1 MKYSMPID
9 FKLEDD
15 HFVRRSSSVAR
26 RGGRYGLLMLLLL
39 INVMAAPVIAG
50 SKLQGIDYSVLPGD
64 RVKLVLEL
72 SNPIEMPSS
81 FTTDSPARLSIDM
94 KGVENGLTS
103 RSQMVGAGAV
113 HSVVAVE
120 AGGRT
125 RVVINMLESVPYDMQ
140 VDGNRVILILESGRV
155 GRAVVESSNI
165 VKVQEGDPAEKNQI
179 REIDFRRGAE
189 GEGRVLIRLS
199 DPAIVADVREEGE
212 KILIEFI
219 DATIATD
226 QIRSLDVTDFATPV
240 VGIKAQPNGSN
251 VTMEIATTGSYEYLA
266 YQADD
271 LYSIELRP
279 LSKEEKAEMQKERLI
294 YSGDRLSLNFQDIE
308 VRAVLQLLAD
318 FTSLNLVASDTVDGR
333 ITLRLKNVPW
343 DQALDI
349 ILKSKGLSMRRNDNV
364 IMVAPTEE
372 IAAREKLEL
381 ESRQQIEELAPV
393 RSEFIQI
400 NYAKAADM
408 ATLLKSEENRLLS
421 ERGNVTVDPR
431 TNMLLIQDTASKL
444 EEVRRLIKKLD
455 IPVRQVLIETR
466 IVIANNDF
474 AKDLGVRFGFSNS
487 SSVGGGGADLLI
499 GGGMPGHL
507 GGTQVLDSGSFM
519 GSQSGIENPG
529 GSGNRALMVNLP
541 TSAPSGAANLLLGRM
556 GAYLLNLELSAM
568 QTEGQGEVVSSPRVI
583 TSDQTR
589 ATIKQGME
597 IPYQEAS
604 SSGATTV
611 SFKEA
616 VLKLEVTPHITPDDR
631 IRMDLIIKKD
641 NPDFGNAV
649 LGVPPLET
657 RKIETTVLVD
667 NGETVVLGGVFER
680 TKTKSREQIPFFGD
694 IPFLGVLFRKSSNRD
709 ENGELLIFVTPK
721 ILKEAL
727 GVR

>member
-1 MKYSMPID
+1 MIYSMPIN
-9 FKLEDD
+9 FRLEDG
-15 HFVRRSSSVAR
+15 HFIRRSSGVVR
-26 RGGRYGLLMLLLL
+26 GGGRYGLLMLLLL
-39 INVMAAPVIAG
+39 LISVMASPVIAG
-50 SKLQGIDYSVLPGD
+50 SKLQSIDYSVLPGD

-72 SNPIEMPSS
+72 SNPVEMPSS
-81 FTTDSPARLSIDM
+81 FTTDSPARVSIDM

-103 RSQMVGAGAV
+103 RSQMIGAGAV

-125 RVVINMLESVPYDMQ
+125 RVVINMLESVPYEMR
-140 VDGNRVILILESGRV
+140 VDGNQVVLIMESGRV
-155 GRAVVESSNI
+155 GRVGGDASSI

-179 REIDFRRGAE
+179 REIDFRRGTE
-189 GEGRVLIRLS
+189 GEGRVLIKLS

-212 KILIEFI
+212 RILIEFI
-219 DATIATD
+219 DATIVSE

-251 VTMEIATTGSYEYLA
+251 VSVEIATAGSYEYLA

-372 IAAREKLEL
+372 IAARERLEL
-381 ESRQQIEELAPV
+381 ESKQQIEELAPV

-408 ATLLKSEENRLLS
+408 ANLLKSDENRLLS

-455 IPVRQVLIETR
+455 IPVRQVLIESR

-487 SSVGGGGADLLI
+487 SSVGGGSDLLI
-499 GGGMPGHL
+499 GGGMAGHI
-507 GGTQVLDSGSFM
+507 GGTQAFDSGSFM

-541 TSAPSGAANLLLGRM
+541 TAAPSGAANLLLGRM

-568 QTEGQGEVVSSPRVI
+568 QTEGRGEVVSSPRVI
-583 TSDQTR
+583 TSDQTK

-597 IPYQEAS
+597 IPYQQAS

-631 IRMDLIIKKD
+631 IRMDLMIKKD

-680 TKTKSREQIPFFGD
+680 TKTNSREQIPFFGD
-694 IPFLGVLFRKSSNRD
+694 IPFLGVLFRKSSDRD

>member
-1 MKYSMPID
+1 MINSMPIGSREQD
-9 FKLEDD
+9 FTSRSDSSA
-15 HFVRRSSSVAR
+15 VAGRRRSC
-26 RGGRYGLLMLLLL
+26 GLLMLLLL
-39 INVMAAPVIAG
+39 MSFIALPVVAG
-50 SKLQGIDYSVLPGD
+50 SKLQNIDYSALPGD
-64 RVKLVLEL
+64 RIQLVLEL
-72 SNPIEMPSS
+72 SDQIEMPTS
-81 FTTDSPARLSIDM
+81 FTTDTPARISIDLL
-94 KGVENGLTS
+94 GVENALTS

-113 HSVVAVE
+113 HSVAAVE

-125 RVVINMLESVPYDMQ
+125 RVVVNLVESVPYSMN
-140 VDGNRVILILESGRV
+140 VEGNRVVLILESGRV
-155 GRAVVESSNI
+155 EAVASDSSN
-165 VKVQEGDPAEKNQI
+165 VTKVQEGDPSAKNSVQS
-179 REIDFRRGAE
+179 IDFRRGTE
-189 GEGRVLIRLS
+189 GEGRVLITLS
-199 DPAIVADVREEGE
+199 DPAIVADVREEGQ
-212 KILIEFI
+212 KILIEFVGAEI
-219 DATIATD
+219 SDEL
-226 QIRSLDVTDFATPV
+226 IRSLDVTDFATPV
-240 VGIKAQPNGSN
+240 VEIKAQPNGSN
-251 VTMEIATTGSYEYLA
+251 VLIEIATTGNYEYLA
-266 YQADD
+266 YQADE
-271 LYSIELRP
+271 LYSVELRP
-279 LSKEEKAEMQKERLI
+279 LSKEEKEEIQKARLI

-349 ILKSKGLSMRRNDNV
+349 ILKSKGLSKRHNDNV

-381 ESRQQIEELAPV
+381 ESMQQIEELAPL

-408 ATLLKSEENRLLS
+408 ADLLKSEENRLLS
-421 ERGNVTVDPR
+421 VRGNVTTDPR
-431 TNMLLIQDTASKL
+431 TNILLIQDTAAKL
-444 EEVRRLIKKLD
+444 EEVRRLIKRLD
-455 IPVRQVLIETR
+455 IPVRQVLIESR

-487 SSVGGGGADLLI
+487 SDI
-499 GGGMPGHL
+499 GGGNELLVDGGMAGHL
-507 GGTQVLDSGSFM
+507 STTGINTGSYM
-519 GSQSGIENPG
+519 NVGSAVEIPG

-541 TSAPSGAANLLLGRM
+541 TSAPSGAANLLLGRL

-568 QTEGQGEVVSSPRVI
+568 QTEGRGEVVSSPRVI
-583 TSDQTR
+583 TSDQTQ

-597 IPYQEAS
+597 IPYQQAS

-616 VLKLEVTPHITPDDR
+616 VLKLDVTPHITPDDR

-641 NPDFGNAV
+641 SADFSNSV
-649 LGVPPLET
+649 LGVPPLDT

-680 TKTKSREQIPFFGD
+680 TTTKNQEQIPFFGD
-694 IPFLGVLFRKSSNRD
+694 IPFLGVLFRRSEEKD
-709 ENGELLIFVTPK
+709 ENRELLIFVTPK
-721 ILKEAL
+721 ILKDTV

>member
-1 MKYSMPID
+1 MIYNMPIGFRQQD
-9 FKLEDD
+9 AYSEK
-15 HFVRRSSSVAR
+15 RSSGHVES
-26 RGGRYGLLMLLLL
+26 GRSFSLLLL
-39 INVMAAPVIAG
+39 FLLMSILAFPAVAD

-72 SNPIEMPSS
+72 SNPVEMPSS
-81 FTTDSPARLSIDM
+81 FTTDSPARISIDM
-94 KGVENGLTS
+94 LGVKNGLTS
-103 RSQMVGAGAV
+103 RSQMIGAGAV
-113 HSVVAVE
+113 HSVVAIE

-125 RVVINMLESVPYDMQ
+125 RVVVNMVESVPYDMKIE
-140 VDGNRVILILESGRV
+140 GNQIVLTLEG
-155 GRAVVESSNI
+155 GRAGQAVADSSTI
-165 VKVQEGDPAEKNQI
+165 VKVQEGNPAKKG
-179 REIDFRRGAE
+179 EIQEVDFRRGAD
-189 GEGRVLIRLS
+189 GEGRVLIKLS
-199 DPAIVADVREEGE
+199 DPSIVADVREEGE
-212 KILIEFI
+212 RILVEFI
-219 DATIATD
+219 GATIAAEH
-226 QIRSLDVTDFATPV
+226 IRSLDVTDFATPV
-240 VGIKAQPNGSN
+240 IGVKSQPSGAN
-251 VTMEIATTGSYEYLA
+251 VSIEIATKGNYEYLA

-279 LSKEEKAEMQKERLI
+279 LSKEEKAEIQKERLI

-349 ILKSKGLSMRRNDNV
+349 ILKSKGLSMRRNENV

-381 ESRQQIEELAPV
+381 ESQQQIEELAPV

-408 ATLLKSEENRLLS
+408 ASLLKSEENRLLS
-421 ERGNVTVDPR
+421 ARGNVTVDPR
-431 TNMLLIQDTASKL
+431 TNILLIQDTVSKL

-455 IPVRQVLIETR
+455 IPVRQVLIESR

-487 SSVGGGGADLLI
+487 SSVGGGSELEI
-499 GGGMPGHL
+499 GGGMPGHI
-507 GGTQVLDSGSFM
+507 GGTQAIDTGTFM
-519 GSQSGIENPG
+519 NTGVGIENPG
-529 GSGNRALMVNLP
+529 GSGNRSLMVNLP
-541 TSAPSGAANLLLGRM
+541 TEAPSGAANLLLGRM
-556 GAYLLNLELSAM
+556 GAYLLNLEISAM
-568 QTEGQGEVVSSPRVI
+568 QTEGRGEVVSSPRVI
-583 TSDQTR
+583 TSDQTK

-611 SFKEA
+611 AFKEA
-616 VLKLEVTPHITPDDR
+616 VLKLDVTPHITPDDR
-631 IRMDLIIKKD
+631 IRMDLMIKKD
-641 NPDFGNAV
+641 NPDFGRAV

-680 TKTKSREQIPFFGD
+680 TKTMSREQIPFFGD
-694 IPFLGVLFRKSSNRD
+694 IPFLGALFRRSSDRD

>member
-1 MKYSMPID
+1 MKYSMPIG
-9 FKLEDD
+9 FRLEDD

-39 INVMAAPVIAG
+39 INVVAAPVIAG

-72 SNPIEMPSS
+72 SSPVEMPSS
-81 FTTDSPARLSIDM
+81 FTTDSPARVSIDM
-94 KGVENGLTS
+94 QGVENGLTS

-165 VKVQEGDPAEKNQI
+165 VKVQEGDPTEKNQI
-179 REIDFRRGAE
+179 HEIDFRRGAG

-212 KILIEFI
+212 RILIEFI

-240 VGIKAQPNGSN
+240 VGIKAQPSGSN

-381 ESRQQIEELAPV
+381 ESQQQIEELAPV

-400 NYAKAADM
+400 NYAKAANM
-408 ATLLKSEENRLLS
+408 ASLLKSEENRLLS

-487 SSVGGGGADLLI
+487 SSVGGGSDLLI
-499 GGGMPGHL
+499 GGGMPGHI

-694 IPFLGVLFRKSSNRD
+694 IPFLGVLFRKSSDRD

>member
-1 MKYSMPID
+1 MIYSMPNS
-9 FKLEDD
+9 FRQQESHLNG
-15 HFVRRSSSVAR
+15 RSSGVAR
-26 RGGRYGLLMLLLL
+26 REGHYRSLFVLLLL
-39 INVMAAPVIAG
+39 MSVMAFPAIAG
-50 SKLQGIDYSVLPGD
+50 NKLQGIDYSVLPGD
-64 RVKLVLEL
+64 RIKLVLEL
-72 SNPIEMPSS
+72 SSPIEKPTS
-81 FTTDSPARLSIDM
+81 FTTDSPARLSIDLL
-94 KGVENGLTS
+94 GVENGLTS
-103 RSQMVGAGAV
+103 RSLMIGAGAV
-113 HSVVAVE
+113 HSVVTME

-125 RVVINMLESVPYDMQ
+125 RVVLNMVESVPYEMH
-140 VDGNRVILILESGRV
+140 VDGRQVVLTLESSRV
-155 GRAVVESSNI
+155 GSTVTDSSSI
-165 VKVQEGDPAEKNQI
+165 VKVQEGNPAEKSQI
-179 REIDFRRGAE
+179 QEVDFRRGTE
-189 GEGRVLIRLS
+189 GEGRVLIKLS
-199 DPAIVADVREEGE
+199 DPAVIADVREEG
-212 KILIEFI
+212 KRILVEFVN
-219 DATIATD
+219 ATIAAE

-240 VGIKAQPNGSN
+240 VTIKSEPNGAN
-251 VTMEIATTGSYEYLA
+251 VTIEIVTSGNYEYLA

-271 LYSIELRP
+271 IYSVELRP
-279 LSKEEKAEMQKERLI
+279 LSKEEKAAIQKERLI
-294 YSGDRLSLNFQDIE
+294 YSGERLSLNFQDIE

-349 ILKSKGLSMRRNDNV
+349 ILKSKGLSMRRNENV

-381 ESRQQIEELAPV
+381 ESQQQIEELAPV
-393 RSEFIQI
+393 RAEFIQI

-408 ATLLKSEENRLLS
+408 AHLLKSEENRLLS
-421 ERGNVTVDPR
+421 VRGNVTVDPR
-431 TNMLLIQDTASKL
+431 TNILLIQDTAAKL

-455 IPVRQVLIETR
+455 IPVRQVLIESR

-474 AKDLGVRFGFSNS
+474 AKELGVRFGFSNS
-487 SSVGGGGADLLI
+487 SSVGGGSDLLI
-499 GGGMPGHL
+499 GGGMAGHI
-507 GGTQVLDSGSFM
+507 GGTQALDTGSFM
-519 GSQSGIENPG
+519 GVPSGIENPG
-529 GSGNRALMVNLP
+529 GSGNRSLMVNLAVEEP
-541 TSAPSGAANLLLGRM
+541 AGAANLLLGRM

-568 QTEGQGEVVSSPRVI
+568 QSEGRGEVVSSPRVI
-583 TSDQTR
+583 TSDQTK

-611 SFKEA
+611 AFKEA
-616 VLKLEVTPHITPDDR
+616 VLKLEVTPHITPDDQ

-641 NPDFGNAV
+641 NPDFGKAV

-680 TKTKSREQIPFFGD
+680 TKSKSQEQIPFFGD
-694 IPFLGVLFRKSSNRD
+694 IPFIGALFRRSANRD